1 LHQAA
6 YLGITQVVNRTRCER
21 LENEEPFMDYL
32 TIFMAEK
39 GLPEIQ
45 RLSFRGHQNQAALIK

>member
-1 LHQAA
+1 
-6 YLGITQVVNRTRCER
+6 VVNRTRCER